1 MIKIIFTILVFA
13 IFSQSWAVPN
23 SLCSEFYKKED
34 NQNKSPLDPIVKD
47 QLKTL
52 LAHKY
57 PVYYSKIRDLPCL
70 DQELKKSEYL
80 VDPLWNEIPDDPAL
94 IKF

>member
-1 MIKIIFTILVFA
+1 MMKIVFTILAFA
-13 IFSQSWAVPN
+13 IFSQSWAAPN
-23 SLCSEFYKKED
+23 SLCSED
-34 NQNKSPLDPIVKD
+34 NQNKSPLDPIIKD

-57 PVYYSKIRDLPCL
+57 PVYYRKIRDLPCL